1 MFSSLS
7 PSSYFAA
14 PKLSEINGGK
24 AGNLYWPAASALT
37 ARLRRLITAYQ
48 RCHKRQETLIK
59 PDGRRRRRHR
69 EDHLLAMATEGGVYS
84 LEPNRVAATSYLT
97 EGASFVKTSP
107 FLHDSAALLADGA
120 AFFKER
126 RQR

>member
-1 MFSSLS
+1 MWLFS
-7 PSSYFAA
+7 A
-14 PKLSEINGGK
+14 PKASENGGK

-48 RCHKRQETLIK
+48 RCHKRHDTPIK
-59 PDGRRRRRHR
+59 QDGRRRRRHR
-69 EDHLLAMATEGGVYS
+69 DDQLLAMAAEGGAYS
-84 LEPNRVAATSYLT
+84 LEPNRVAATVYLA

-107 FLHDSAALLADGA
+107 FLHESAALLADGA

-126 RQR
+126 RQRWGLFN